1 MILVRKYE
9 HLREMKGFEFVEG
22 SYQIREGGGM
32 TYKGKSKVAIT
43 SSIFYP
49 SPALV
54 TLIAIIGVL
63 FGLRFTPAWLYY
75 KISHKVCSQTQKIR
89 NDLNPQDRKPWLS
102 Q

>member
-9 HLREMKGFEFVEG
+9 HLREEKGFEFVEG
-22 SYQIREGGGM
+22 SYQIREGGARDDL
-32 TYKGKSKVAIT
+32 YKGKSKVAIT
-43 SSIFYP
+43 SSIFYL

-75 KISHKVCSQTQKIR
+75 KISHKVCAQTQKVR
-89 NDLNPQDRKPWLS
+89 NDLNPQDHKP
-102 Q
+102 